1 MDVEQPEPPRVEPK
15 TGDSPETSPPAYDRF
30 VEGQAALDQ
39 ELGDP
44 PAPLDSAEEGRP
56 SRKSAWLAMGAVAL
70 ALGLLWVAPGVDEQD
85 GSQEPLIVS
94 SDGESGEDT
103 DAVTDALA
111 KGKPAPLHFTM
122 KDMNGIDVKLASF
135 KGKVILLNFWA
146 TWCGPCRAEI
156 PDLVALQQQYG
167 DDLVVLGVSIDDPLH
182 KLKPYA
188 TEMHMNYPVLVGK
201 DRQDVQDAFGPLW
214 GIPVSVFVDREGKIW
229 KRHSG
234 IASKEQIEREIKAL
248 L

>member
-1 MDVEQPEPPRVEPK
+1 MSEDQPNPDVDQP
-15 TGDSPETSPPAYDRF
+15 SAAPESEGSQPAYDRF
-30 VEGQAALDQ
+30 IDGQAALDG
-39 ELGDP
+39 ELGPTIEP
-44 PAPLDSAEEGRP
+44 PRP
-56 SRKSAWLAMGAVAL
+56 SRKSAWLAMGAVAV
-70 ALGLLWVAPGVDEQD
+70 ALGLLWLAPGIGEHDQSQAPSQD
-85 GSQEPLIVS
+85 STATGTA
-94 SDGESGEDT
+94 DGGEDT
-103 DAVTDALA
+103 DAATDALA

-122 KDMNGIDVKLASF
+122 TDMNGVDVKLASF

-156 PDLVALQQQYG
+156 PSLVELQQHYG
-167 DDLVVLGVSIDDPLH
+167 DDLVVLGVSIDDPLN

-201 DRQDVQDAFGPLW
+201 DRQDVQDAYGPLW
-214 GIPVSVFVDREGKIW
+214 GIPVSVFVDRDGKIW

-234 IASKEQIEREIKAL
+234 IASKDQFEREIKAL